1 MVTIVDV
8 ARAAGVSRGTA
19 SNVFNHPDRV
29 RQNLRDKVIAAA
41 AELGYG
47 GPEPKARFLRS
58 GKVRAI
64 GVTPPGA
71 YGVRAAFDN
80 PYLRT
85 LLSGVGEVCDQR
97 GASLTVVT
105 GVGDD
110 KTWGIRNAVVD
121 GFVLHR
127 FEEAAV
133 LEARRRRLPCVLVD
147 MEGDA
152 EISSVRVDDRF
163 GARAAAAHLVA
174 LGHRRFAVFSVLR
187 DTSLRPTA
195 AVFHGP
201 GSRRDLTAGR
211 FALDEGRLGGY
222 LDALARVGIEPEDV
236 PIIETWADFIE
247 STTAGAAMLFD
258 RLPGVTG
265 VLAMT
270 DIQALGVIAEARR
283 RGIRVPE
290 DLSVVGF
297 DDIAEAAMSSPPL
310 TTIAHPM
317 VEKGRIAARL
327 LFDEVAGE
335 HVVLPVKLVIRGSTA
350 KPPKA
355 PSNAYVARKRR
366 SRAAVNR
373 RA

>member
-8 ARAAGVSRGTA
+8 ALAAGVSRGTA
-19 SNVFNHPDRV
+19 SNVFNHPERV
-29 RQNLRDKVIAAA
+29 RQNLRDKVLVA
-41 AELGYG
+41 AEALGYG

-71 YGVRAAFDN
+71 YGIRAAFDN

-85 LLSGVGEVCDQR
+85 LLSGVSEICDQR

-105 GVGDD
+105 GVGED
-110 KTWGIRNAVVD
+110 KTWGIRNALVD

-127 FEEAAV
+127 FEDAAV
-133 LEARRRRLPCVLVD
+133 LEARRRRLPCVLID
-147 MEGDA
+147 MDGD
-152 EISSVRVDDRF
+152 ETISSVRIDDRG
-163 GARAAAAHLVA
+163 GARAAAAHLVG

-187 DTSLRPTA
+187 DSELRTTE
-195 AVFHGP
+195 AVFHASGETGP
-201 GSRRDLTAGR
+201 MFVGG
-211 FALDEGRLGGY
+211 FALDEGRLAGY
-222 LDALARVGIEPEDV
+222 LDALAKARLKAADV
-236 PIIETWADFIE
+236 PIIETWADYLN
-247 STTAGAAMLFD
+247 STGAGAAMLFD
-258 RLPGVTG
+258 RLPDVTA

-297 DDIAEAAMSSPPL
+297 DDIAEAATSSPPL
-310 TTIAHPM
+310 TTVAHPM
-317 VEKGRIAARL
+317 AEKGRTAARL
-327 LFDEVAGE
+327 LFEEVVGK
-335 HVVLPVKLVIRGSTA
+335 HVVLPVKLIVRGSTA
-350 KPPKA
+350 PPPGRRPPPKPPTKA
-355 PSNAYVARKRR
+355 R
-366 SRAAVNR
+366 SRTGVSR